1 MHLLSLLHQEVLRHQ
16 CQKSWFRFSRR
27 KMLRGE
33 KHWPGRRSDR
43 VAEQNQSSSTWHPH
57 TWASP
62 SPCPGGGPEVLKIVH
77 KELSAVPWWGTPP
90 WLDICLQRMWKP
102 IPAPSL
108 TLPGEEEDQVP
119 ILPIRTKTSCSWIQ
133 VILPRLT
140 NQSNGALQ
148 QVLNILSTYYTD
160 F

>member
-90 WLDICLQRMWKP
+90 WLDTCLQRMWKP
-102 IPAPSL
+102 IPAPLAYATRGRGRSSTHSSHQNKDKL
-108 TLPGEEEDQVP
+108 QLNPGNSAQADKSVQWGSP
-119 ILPIRTKTSCSWIQ
+119 TSS
-133 VILPRLT
+133 
-140 NQSNGALQ
+140 
-148 QVLNILSTYYTD
+148 
-160 F
+160 